1 MEEGGGGAACND
13 PQINISDQT
22 EVGPDLLVG
31 PHVLLAAETLAAGVA
46 EVEAGHVAPLVDGQ
60 VVRLGERPGAPPA
73 VVGLAHRPDL
83 KGERGSESGKYF
95 QRERQ
100 RYLQGFF
107 PVAGFLLVHFDTEA
121 DCKHLVLQICGS
133 VVIRSPRT

>member
-1 MEEGGGGAACND
+1 MPPHRRTLSAVVFIFQPTIDILVNSTFGDEAGDLFRWRRG
-13 PQINISDQT
+13 
-22 EVGPDLLVG
+22 EVEQLVG

-83 KGERGSESGKYF
+83 
-95 QRERQ
+95 
-100 RYLQGFF
+100 QGFF

-121 DCKHLVLQICGS
+121 DCKHLVFQICGP